1 LLPAL
6 SALWNDLPSGTRV
19 LDVGCGNGFLAG
31 HFLSKGWKV
40 VGIDLSAT
48 GIEIA
53 RSSYP
58 AARFEVLAADEQML
72 TSLGEQPFDILVSS
86 EVIEHLYAPR
96 QFVQGCFNALKLGG
110 RFICTTPYHG
120 YMKNVL
126 IALFNRFDYH
136 FNPLWDGGHIK
147 FWSRRSLSCLMSE
160 AGFTNVR
167 FRGAG
172 RVPFLWKSIVVAGE
186 TPLYCLLDGS

>member
-1 LLPAL
+1 PAL
-6 SALWNDLPSGTRV
+6 SALCNDLPSGTRL

-40 VGIDLSAT
+40 VGIDLSPT

-58 AARFEVLAADEQML
+58 TARFEVLAADEHML
-72 TSLGEQPFDILVSS
+72 TNLGEQPFDILVSS
-86 EVIEHLYAPR
+86 EVIEPLYAPR
-96 QFVQGCFNALKLGG
+96 QFVQGCFDALKPGG
-110 RFICTTPYHG
+110 RFVCTTPYHG

-147 FWSRRSLSCLMSE
+147 FWSRRTLSCLLSE
-160 AGFTNVR
+160 A
-167 FRGAG
+167 A
-172 RVPFLWKSIVVAGE
+172 L
-186 TPLYCLLDGS
+186 